1 MPPTPV
7 LLVDGHHLLYRCY
20 FGFPARI
27 TSRDRTRDLTGVFG
41 FLALLRK
48 AHMAHAA
55 DHQIVVVFD
64 GEHGSAARTQ
74 ADPAYKANRA
84 EADHSP
90 IQSLPDTKNGLDL
103 VGVPWIEIDTA
114 EGDDVIAT
122 LTAVASEADRP
133 VLVMSGDKDL
143 LQLLD
148 RPRTRVLNT
157 AAKSDRQITTP
168 ADVLDR
174 GGVLPRQWPDFRALT
189 GDPADNITGVRGVG
203 PATAARLLSGGI
215 GLEEVFSSDRLSGAI
230 GQRVLNCRQ
239 DLLRWRELIRLDH
252 KVPLTPPTGTEPTP
266 ELPPAARVLDGLRLW

>member
-1 MPPTPV
+1 MSPTPV

-48 AHMAHAA
+48 AHLAHAV
-55 DHQIVVVFD
+55 DHQVVVVFD
-64 GEHGSAARTQ
+64 GEHGSAARAQ

-84 EADHSP
+84 DADHSP
-90 IQSLPDTKNGLDL
+90 IQSLPDTRRGLDL

-122 LTAVASEADRP
+122 LTTGSAEADRP

-148 RPRTRVLNT
+148 HPRTRVLNT
-157 AAKSDRQITTP
+157 ASTSERQVTTP
-168 ADVLDR
+168 ADVLER
-174 GGVLPRQWPDFRALT
+174 FGVLPRQWPDYRSLT
-189 GDPADNITGVRGVG
+189 GDPADNIAGVRGVG
-203 PATAARLLSGGI
+203 PANAARLLSGGI
-215 GLEEVFSSDRLSGAI
+215 GLDEVFSSDRLTGAL
-230 GQRVLNCRQ
+230 GRRVLDCRQ

-252 KVPLTPPTGTEPTP
+252 KVPLTPPADTGPTP
-266 ELPPAARVLDGLRLW
+266 GLPPAARVLDGLRLW